1 MHPML
6 NTAVKAA
13 RAAGRVTTRA
23 WDRTDTL
30 SIREKSRN
38 DFVTEVDLQAE
49 QTIVQILRH
58 AYPDH
63 GILAEEGGHQAG
75 DDFVWVIDPLD
86 GTTNFLHGVPHFS
99 ISIALKHRG
108 RLEQAVIYDPLRE
121 ELFTATRGR
130 GALLND
136 RRIRVG
142 DRIDLNGA
150 LLGTGIP
157 FRDTQDLDRYL
168 RTLRALIPDTAGV
181 RRPGSAALDLAYV
194 AAGRFDGFWEMG
206 LRDWDIA
213 AGLLLVQ
220 EAGGLVSDLE
230 GQPDVFRRGD
240 VVAGNPKILK
250 AMLQRLR
257 AALEPA
263 AGPAES

>member
-1 MHPML
+1 MAGSANL
-6 NTAVKAA
+6 NVMMKTARKVG
-13 RAAGRVTTRA
+13 RALVRDFGEVEQLQVSTKGPGDFVSRA
-23 WDRTDTL
+23 DRQAEK
-30 SIREKSRN
+30 SIREALMEARPSYG
-38 DFVTEVDLQAE
+38 FVGEEDGEIAGGDPTRRW
-49 QTIVQILRH
+49 IV
-58 AYPDH
+58 
-63 GILAEEGGHQAG
+63 
-75 DDFVWVIDPLD
+75 DPLD
-86 GTTNFLHGVPHFS
+86 GTTNFLHGMPHFS

-142 DRIDLNGA
+142 DRVDLNGA

-220 EAGGLVSDLE
+220 EAGGLVSDME

-257 AALEPA
+257 AAL
-263 AGPAES
+263 GPAES

>member
-6 NTAVKAA
+6 NTAIKAA

-23 WDRTDTL
+23 WDRPDKV
-30 SIREKSRN
+30 SIREKTRN

-49 QTIVQILRH
+49 QTIVQILRQ

-75 DDFVWVIDPLD
+75 DDYVWVIDPLD
-86 GTTNFLHGVPHFS
+86 GTTNFLHSVPHFA
-99 ISIALKHRG
+99 ISIALRHRG
-108 RLEQAVIYDPLRE
+108 RLEQAVVYNPIGE
-121 ELFTATRGR
+121 ELFTASRGG
-130 GALLND
+130 GAFLND

-142 DRIDLNGA
+142 QRADLHGA

-157 FRDTQDLDRYL
+157 FRDEQNLDRYL
-168 RTLRALIPDTAGV
+168 ATLRALIPDTAGV

-213 AGLLLVQ
+213 AGVLLVQ
-220 EAGGLVSDLE
+220 EAGGLVSDWE
-230 GQPDVFRRGD
+230 GKPDVFRRGD
-240 VVAGNPKILK
+240 VVAGNPKVLK

-257 AALEPA
+257 AALA
-263 AGPAES
+263 ADTATAGS

>member
-23 WDRTDTL
+23 WDRIDTL
-30 SIREKSRN
+30 NVREKSRN

-49 QTIVQILRH
+49 QTIVQILRQ

-75 DDFVWVIDPLD
+75 DDYVWVIDPLD
-86 GTTNFLHGVPHFS
+86 GTTNFLHKVPHFA

-108 RLEQAVIYDPLRE
+108 RLEQGLIYDPLRE
-121 ELFTATRGR
+121 ELFTATRGA
-130 GALLND
+130 GAFLND

-142 DRIDLNGA
+142 DRTELHGA

-157 FRDTQDLDRYL
+157 FREEQNLEKYL
-168 RTLRALIPDTAGV
+168 KTLAAMIVDTAGV

-194 AAGRFDGFWEMG
+194 AAGRFRRVLGDG
-206 LRDWDIA
+206 A
-213 AGLLLVQ
+213 AGLGSGGRAAAG
-220 EAGGLVSDLE
+220 AGGRGAGQRLGRQARCVPARGCGGGEPE
-230 GQPDVFRRGD
+230 GAEGD
-240 VVAGNPKILK
+240 AAAVAGALG
-250 AMLQRLR
+250 Q
-257 AALEPA
+257 AADA
-263 AGPAES
+263 A